1 MTLLAVVLGG
11 LLGTGL
17 RLALDTLL
25 PNGDTVFPWATLLIN
40 LIGSFALG
48 LLVAR
53 FWPTAPAW
61 LKAGLGPGLMGA
73 FTTFSALIVSLL
85 TLTRAGMPVTALL
98 YLLVSVAG
106 GLVAAALGLR
116 LGRTSPRTPPI
127 EADE

>member
-1 MTLLAVVLGG
+1 MTRSIRDVALA
-11 LLGTGL
+11 
-17 RLALDTLL
+17 
-25 PNGDTVFPWATLLIN
+25 P
-40 LIGSFALG
+40 S

-53 FWPTAPAW
+53 LWPTAPPW

-85 TLTRAGMPVTALL
+85 TLTRAGMPGTAML
-98 YLLVSVAG
+98 YLLVSVVG

-116 LGRTSPRTPPI
+116 LGRTSRRTPPI